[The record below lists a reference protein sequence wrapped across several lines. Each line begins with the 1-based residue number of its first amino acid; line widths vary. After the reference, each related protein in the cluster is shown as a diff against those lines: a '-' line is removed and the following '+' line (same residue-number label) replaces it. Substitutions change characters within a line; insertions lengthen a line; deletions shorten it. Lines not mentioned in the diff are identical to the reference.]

1 MQHFF
6 CNFKTAENIII
17 QHKQAEEVSI
27 NNLILNE
34 FKNDKGAFTLST
46 IAFNNRLPPSTFNF
60 VCLH

>member
-17 QHKQAEEVSI
+17 QHKHAEEVSI

-34 FKNDKGAFTLST
+34 FKNDNS
-46 IAFNNRLPPSTFNF
+46 AFNVYMKHDLRKT
-60 VCLH
+60 CE